1 MSDQFA
7 DLVKNSGA
15 NSLLAHTATEA
26 GQWCPAF
33 VKRVSPIL
41 AQRGALA
48 AELRKGQEQE
58 RGLLAELTADAM
70 KGRPISGAKLIQLR
84 ASLEVMDKALVVY
97 DGLIAPTPAETRA
110 ARRAERAFFL
120 RREVEGS
127 QARIVE
133 LQQRLSLLAQR
144 GRGHVDDHERRDL
157 TNALVAE
164 QGRLKAD
171 ARKLEE
177 LEQG

>member
-15 NSLLAHTATEA
+15 DSLLVHTATAA
-26 GQWCPAF
+26 GQWNADY

-48 AELRKGQEQE
+48 AELRKAQAAE
-58 RGLLAELTADAM
+58 RSLLDELTQDAM
-70 KGRPISGAKLIQLR
+70 RGKPISGAKLIALR
-84 ASLEVMDKALVVY
+84 ASLEVMGKGLAMY
-97 DGLIAPTPAETRA
+97 DGLIVPTPAETRQ
-110 ARRAERAFFL
+110 ARKAERAFFL
-120 RREVEGS
+120 RREVEGA

-144 GRGHVDDHERRDL
+144 DRGHVDDREREDL
-157 TNALVAE
+157 TNELHAAQARLVADSK
-164 QGRLKAD
+164 RL
-171 ARKLEE
+171 RE